1 MLILTNFTLLIEGLY
16 SCLLFCTFIVS
27 TQLVIKIIRVLV
39 DDMKKDLRNNHN
51 SSMAAQSVNLANDL
65 QTNELAKLLIKDN
78 EEIKEQLKDIQNSLK
93 AINYNKND

>member
-1 MLILTNFTLLIEGLY
+1 MLILTNFTLLVEGLFY
-16 SCLLFCTFIVS
+16 CLLFCTFIVC

-65 QTNELAKLLIKDN
+65 QTNELAKVLIEDN
-78 EEIKEQLKDIQNSLK
+78 KQIKEQLKDIQNSLN
-93 AINYNKND
+93 AINYKKND

>member
-1 MLILTNFTLLIEGLY
+1 MLILNNFTLLVEGLY
-16 SCLLFCTFIVS
+16 FSLVVWTIFVFS
-27 TQLVIKIIRVLV
+27 QLVIKIIIILA
-39 DDMKKDLRNNHN
+39 DDIKKDLKKNHD
-51 SSMAAQSVNLANDL
+51 STMAAQSTNLANDL